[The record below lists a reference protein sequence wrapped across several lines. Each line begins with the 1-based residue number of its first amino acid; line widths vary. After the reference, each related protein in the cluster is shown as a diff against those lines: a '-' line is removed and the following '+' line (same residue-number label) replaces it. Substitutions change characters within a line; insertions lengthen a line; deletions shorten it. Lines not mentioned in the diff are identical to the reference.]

1 MPLRLNK
8 PQGEFLSAIKPFNA
22 FVGGY
27 RSGKTFVGC
36 VRLWWLAVNYPGI
49 KLGYFAPTYPMIS
62 DIFYTTISEV
72 GELLSEEWNLDLEI
86 DINVSRKEVRLFVD
100 GIEYAMVKCRAM
112 ENAHRIVG
120 FDINHAQVDE
130 IDTMKMDKANAAWL
144 KIIARMSSVRS
155 DYPVNTVDFTT
166 TPEGF
171 NFVYE
176 LFVIQTRKKPD
187 MAQHYSLTKASTK
200 DNAKNLPDDYLQK
213 LYDTYPSNLVDAYI
227 DGEFV
232 NMKSG
237 TVYYAY
243 KRQQSNSNETIQ
255 PNETLYIGQD
265 FNVGKMASTIYVKR
279 FNAWHAVAELTDLFD
294 TPDVIRVI
302 KERWADKGHRIIMY
316 PDASG
321 KARKSNG
328 ASISDIALFQQAGF
342 EVRVKSINPAVKDRV
357 LAMNKALESGVVKI
371 NAKECPVTARGLEQ
385 QAYDK
390 NGEPDKSSGVDHQ
403 NDATTYPI
411 AYELPVRKPIAN
423 MPISFA
429 L

>member
-1 MPLRLNK
+1 METRELELLDHQYELLADTTTK
-8 PQGEFLSAIKPFNA
+8 IIGLCSGF
-22 FVGGY
+22 GG
-27 RSGKTFVGC
+27 GKTFSAARKAVQ
-36 VRLWWLAVNYPGI
+36 LAVLNPG
-49 KLGYFAPTYPMIS
+49 
-62 DIFYTTISEV
+62 
-72 GELLSEEWNLDLEI
+72 
-86 DINVSRKEVRLFVD
+86 VD
-100 GIEYAMVKCRAM
+100 GIVTEPTFPLLVQVMFPELITALNFFGIQFKFNKVESIFYCQINGKETRIICGSM
-112 ENAHRIVG
+112 ENYNRLIG
-120 FDINHAQVDE
+120 I
-130 IDTMKMDKANAAWL
+130 NAAWCVCDEFDTAKMDVAYAAYMKL
-144 KIIARMSSVRS
+144 LGRLRKG
-155 DYPVNTVDFTT
+155 NTRQMVIVS

-171 NFVYE
+171 RAMHRIFVTE
-176 LFVIQTRKKPD
+176 MDESKRLIQAKTTDNHYLPQDYIDTMR
-187 MAQHYSLTKASTK
+187 AQ
-200 DNAKNLPDDYLQK
+200 
-213 LYDTYPSNLVDAYI
+213 YPEQLIDAYI
-227 DGEFV
+227 NGQFV
-232 NMKSG
+232 NLTSG

-279 FNAWHAVAELTDLFD
+279 FNEWHAVAELTDLFD

-302 KERWADKGHRIIMY
+302 KERWADNGHRIIMY

-342 EVRVKSINPAVKDRV
+342 EVRVKSTNPAVKDRV
-357 LAMNKALESGVVKI
+357 LAMNKALESGVVKF

>member
-1 MPLRLNK
+1 METRELELLDHQYELLADTTTK
-8 PQGEFLSAIKPFNA
+8 IIGLCSGF
-22 FVGGY
+22 GG
-27 RSGKTFVGC
+27 GKTFSAARKAVQ
-36 VRLWWLAVNYPGI
+36 LAVLNPG
-49 KLGYFAPTYPMIS
+49 
-62 DIFYTTISEV
+62 
-72 GELLSEEWNLDLEI
+72 
-86 DINVSRKEVRLFVD
+86 VD
-100 GIEYAMVKCRAM
+100 GIVTEPTFPLLVQVMFPELITALNFFGIPFKFNKVESIFYCQINGKETRIICGSM
-112 ENAHRIVG
+112 ENYNRLIG
-120 FDINHAQVDE
+120 I
-130 IDTMKMDKANAAWL
+130 NAAWCVCDEFDTAKMDVAYAAYMKL
-144 KIIARMSSVRS
+144 LGRLRKG
-155 DYPVNTVDFTT
+155 NTRQMVIVS

-171 NFVYE
+171 RAMHRIFVTE
-176 LFVIQTRKKPD
+176 MDESKRLIQAKTTDNHYLPQDYIDTMR
-187 MAQHYSLTKASTK
+187 AQ
-200 DNAKNLPDDYLQK
+200 
-213 LYDTYPSNLVDAYI
+213 YPEQLIDAYI
-227 DGEFV
+227 NGQFV
-232 NMKSG
+232 NLTSG

-243 KRQQSNSNETIQ
+243 KRQQSNSSETIQ

-279 FNAWHAVAELTDLFD
+279 FNEWHAVAELTDLFD

-342 EVRVKSINPAVKDRV
+342 EVRVKSTNPAVKDRV

>member
-1 MPLRLNK
+1 METRELELLDHQYELLADTTTK
-8 PQGEFLSAIKPFNA
+8 IIGLCSGF
-22 FVGGY
+22 GG
-27 RSGKTFVGC
+27 GKTFSAARKAVQ
-36 VRLWWLAVNYPGI
+36 LAVLNPG
-49 KLGYFAPTYPMIS
+49 
-62 DIFYTTISEV
+62 
-72 GELLSEEWNLDLEI
+72 
-86 DINVSRKEVRLFVD
+86 VD
-100 GIEYAMVKCRAM
+100 GIVTEPTFPLLVQVMFPELITALNFFGIQFKFNKVESIFYCQINGKETRIICGSM
-112 ENAHRIVG
+112 ENYNRLIG
-120 FDINHAQVDE
+120 I
-130 IDTMKMDKANAAWL
+130 NAAWCVCDEFDTAKMDVAYAAYMKL
-144 KIIARMSSVRS
+144 LGRLRKG
-155 DYPVNTVDFTT
+155 NTRQMVIVS

-171 NFVYE
+171 KAMHQIFVTE
-176 LFVIQTRKKPD
+176 MDESKRLIQAKTTDNHYLPQDYIDTMR
-187 MAQHYSLTKASTK
+187 AQ
-200 DNAKNLPDDYLQK
+200 
-213 LYDTYPSNLVDAYI
+213 YPEQLIDAYI
-227 DGEFV
+227 NGQFV
-232 NMKSG
+232 NLTSG

-279 FNAWHAVAELTDLFD
+279 FNEWHAVAELTDLFD

-342 EVRVKSINPAVKDRV
+342 EVRVKSTNPAVKDRV
-357 LAMNKALESGVVKI
+357 LSMNKALESGVVKV
-371 NAKECPVTARGLEQ
+371 NVKECPVTARGLEQ